1 MELEKLHRRM
11 IEGIRRLGVKPEVV
25 EAMEKVPRHLFV
37 PEDRVHEAYDDH
49 PLPIGDGQTISA
61 PHMVAMMCDLLD
73 IEPGNKILE
82 VGGGSGYHAAVM
94 AELVG
99 KDGEIYTIERF
110 ERLAEF
116 ARENLKRAGY
126 ENVKI
131 FVGDGSL
138 GLPEFAPYDRINVTC
153 AAPSIPPPLLDQ
165 LRVGGRMVIPI
176 GRYMQELYL
185 VEKREDGIHREIKGD
200 VVFVP
205 LIGKYGFRE

>member
-1 MELEKLHRRM
+1 
-11 IEGIRRLGVKPEVV
+11 
-25 EAMEKVPRHLFV
+25 
-37 PEDRVHEAYDDH
+37 
-49 PLPIGDGQTISA
+49 
-61 PHMVAMMCDLLD
+61 
-73 IEPGNKILE
+73 
-82 VGGGSGYHAAVM
+82 
-94 AELVG
+94 
-99 KDGEIYTIERF
+99 
-110 ERLAEF
+110 
-116 ARENLKRAGY
+116 GY